1 MHAELVSLLEG
12 ADAGA
17 LERMVAGSRRHAGR
31 RADEMADVAALPREL
46 GVEPRVSDAER
57 RWLEQLRE
65 QHARWL
71 RDAVHR
77 LADELRHHPQPTAD
91 HSHRL
96 GRAARRVPERLGLG
110 ARSRRPSELVAIVH
124 DVGKLAVPPSCSTI
138 PASSA
143 PPAAP
148 YCAVARSPA
157 RTSSP
162 AAPPSSC
169 SPGAC
174 VTSTSA
180 GTERLSRRPGRRED
194 PAAGPRRLRDRRVDA
209 MTNHRA
215 YRRALSADEARMR
228 LAVGPGQHFDP
239 AVVRAYLTELHAQ
252 GERRLAHGGPPPHHS
267 SELRAGGR

>member
-110 ARSRRPSELVAIVH
+110 ARSRRPSELVAIMQ
-124 DVGKLAVPPSCSTI
+124 DVGKLAVPPELLDRPGELSAAGRAVLRGRAVAGADILARRAALELLAGRVRHVHERWDGAAIPTAWPARRSRCW

-143 PPAAP
+143 
-148 YCAVARSPA
+148 
-157 RTSSP
+157 
-162 AAPPSSC
+162 
-169 SPGAC
+169 
-174 VTSTSA
+174 
-180 GTERLSRRPGRRED
+180 
-194 PAAGPRRLRDRRVDA
+194 
-209 MTNHRA
+209 
-215 YRRALSADEARMR
+215 
-228 LAVGPGQHFDP
+228 
-239 AVVRAYLTELHAQ
+239 
-252 GERRLAHGGPPPHHS
+252 
-267 SELRAGGR
+267 